1 MARRSIRSTSVAWS
15 EVRVGVILIVAL
27 LVLAYAIY
35 RVGDLFDV
43 FADRYPLIT
52 LLPRA
57 DGLLEGAPVTL
68 AGQRVGQVK
77 SIEFLPV
84 GFADRNHLSIRLDI
98 NEEVQPYI
106 RTDSRARVRTQ
117 GLLGDKFIDISLGS
131 PDAPVLQPW
140 DTIPGI
146 GPIDM
151 EQFFATA
158 DSVLIEAK
166 VALENLQRITGT
178 LLAGEGTLGRLLTDE
193 ELYERVAATA
203 RELEMILAEARTG
216 DGTLGRLIHDP
227 ALYERLVGAA
237 ERVDSL
243 AALILE
249 GDGSLGRLLRSD
261 EFYERLLAV
270 VGRADTTIAT
280 IGGTVEAMISG
291 EGALRRL
298 LTDPALYDQFL
309 KAVIDLQILIN
320 EIREDP
326 RRIRPEIK
334 IDIF

>member
-1 MARRSIRSTSVAWS
+1 
-15 EVRVGVILIVAL
+15 
-27 LVLAYAIY
+27 
-35 RVGDLFDV
+35 
-43 FADRYPLIT
+43 
-52 LLPRA
+52 
-57 DGLLEGAPVTL
+57 
-68 AGQRVGQVK
+68 
-77 SIEFLPV
+77 
-84 GFADRNHLSIRLDI
+84 
-98 NEEVQPYI
+98 
-106 RTDSRARVRTQ
+106 
-117 GLLGDKFIDISLGS
+117 
-131 PDAPVLQPW
+131 
-140 DTIPGI
+140 
-146 GPIDM
+146 
-151 EQFFATA
+151 
-158 DSVLIEAK
+158 
-166 VALENLQRITGT
+166 
-178 LLAGEGTLGRLLTDE
+178 
-193 ELYERVAATA
+193 
-203 RELEMILAEARTG
+203 
-216 DGTLGRLIHDP
+216 
-227 ALYERLVGAA
+227 
-237 ERVDSL
+237 VDSL